1 MSWIISF
8 ARGGFSWHCGAL
20 PYRRAEP
27 PGGAP
32 VFPFGWFFRIMTILL
47 PDRQVPPSGGCPPFA
62 FICSAVTDSITN
74 SAHYGHHASSAFCPW
89 QCRLLGN
96 AARRRLTPLLAAQAF
111 SSLLPVG
118 SSFVVGYALA
128 LLGPVPSPCSGLRL
142 ALLAAYARFARDH
155 SPAAPFLN
163 TILPLYYI

>member
-1 MSWIISF
+1 
-8 ARGGFSWHCGAL
+8 
-20 PYRRAEP
+20 
-27 PGGAP
+27 
-32 VFPFGWFFRIMTILL
+32 MTILL
-47 PDRQVPPSGGCPPFA
+47 PDRQVPPSGGCPSFA

-74 SAHYGHHASSAFCPW
+74 SAHYGPHASSAFCPW

-96 AARRRLTPLLAAQAF
+96 AARRRLTPLLAAQAS

-118 SSFVVGYALA
+118 SSFVVGFALA

-155 SPAAPFLN
+155 SPATSL
-163 TILPLYYI
+163 ILFYLYITFKNKKPRMRISTHPLEFYLCQMII